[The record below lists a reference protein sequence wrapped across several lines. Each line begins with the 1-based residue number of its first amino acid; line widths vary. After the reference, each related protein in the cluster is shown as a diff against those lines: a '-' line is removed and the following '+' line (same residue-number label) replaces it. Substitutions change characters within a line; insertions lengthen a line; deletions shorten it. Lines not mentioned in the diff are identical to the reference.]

1 MFMNSKKIP
10 KSETKC
16 SEIWKFLKY
25 IKTSGVCK
33 NVRKSGNKF
42 GKSSRV

>member
-1 MFMNSKKIP
+1 MFVKSKKVP

-16 SEIWKFLKY
+16 SEIWNFHKY

-33 NVRKSGNKF
+33 NVHKSGNKF